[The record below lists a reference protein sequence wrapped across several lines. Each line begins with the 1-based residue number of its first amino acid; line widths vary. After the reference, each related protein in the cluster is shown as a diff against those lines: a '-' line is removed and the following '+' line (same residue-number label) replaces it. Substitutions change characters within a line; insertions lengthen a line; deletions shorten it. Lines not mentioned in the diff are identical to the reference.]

1 MTNPQSAAPQPF
13 AHSGIKII
21 DVTLTVFRWTG
32 LPRVTYTRNST
43 AGTGEANIG
52 LVTIKTDAG
61 IDGHSFLGSSFRPVD
76 IDARGFIDNLKPIV
90 MGQNPF
96 DRERLYRA
104 MMTQNRSIMFR
115 PIGAM
120 DIALWDIAGK
130 AAGLPISR
138 LIGTN
143 RPSIR
148 AYASSSTLHTV
159 QDYVD
164 QALESKAAGYHA
176 YKMHPPKDK
185 SLHIPMLEKCREA
198 VGDNYTLM
206 YDPAAIYSYGEAV
219 KIGRVLERL
228 DYAWYEDPL
237 PVDDLY
243 NYAKLCAELDIPVV
257 STEYSWGGFL
267 GYAAWISARATDAL
281 RGDVALKGGITGVL
295 KSAHLAEG
303 FNMNYE
309 LHHGG
314 NSLNNIANAHVAL
327 GIQNCDYFEVILPHT
342 AQKYGLVKELELN
355 ADGTIS
361 PPDGP
366 GLGAE
371 IDFDLIKRMQ
381 VEVMS

>member
-1 MTNPQSAAPQPF
+1 MTTTQSRAPAPF
-13 AHSGIKII
+13 PHDINIT
-21 DVTLTVFRWTG
+21 DVTLTIFRWTG
-32 LPRVTYTRNST
+32 LPKITYTRNST
-43 AGTGEANIG
+43 AGTGEANLG

-61 IDGHSFLGSSFRPVD
+61 IDGHAFLGSSFRPVD

-104 MMTQNRSIMFR
+104 MMTQNRSIMYR

-130 AAGLPISR
+130 AAGLPIHR
-138 LIGTN
+138 LLGSA
-143 RPSIR
+143 RPNIPVYS
-148 AYASSSTLHTV
+148 SSSTLHTI

-164 QALESKAAGYHA
+164 QAIESKNAGYRA

-185 SLHIPMLEKCREA
+185 ALHIPMLEKCREA
-198 VGDNYTLM
+198 VGDDYTLM
-206 YDPAAIYSYGEAV
+206 YDPAGIYSYGEAI

-228 DYAWYEDPL
+228 GYAWFEDPL
-237 PVDDLY
+237 AVEDLY
-243 NYAKLCAELDIPVV
+243 NYQKLCADLDIPVI
-257 STEYSWGGFL
+257 STEYAPGGFL
-267 GYAAWISARATDAL
+267 GYAAWISSRSTDAL
-281 RGDVALKGGITGVL
+281 RGDVALKGGITGVM

-314 NSLNNIANAHVAL
+314 NSLNNIANAHVAVAMH
-327 GIQNCDYFEVILPHT
+327 NCEYFEVILPHT
-342 AQKYGLVKELELN
+342 VQKYAVINDLELA
-355 ADGTIS
+355 ADGTIA

-371 IDFDLIKRMQ
+371 IDFDLIERMQ

>member
-1 MTNPQSAAPQPF
+1 MISAVGAPAPLPR
-13 AHSGIKII
+13 HEVKIT
-21 DVTLTVFRWTG
+21 DVTLTLFRWTG
-32 LPRVTYTRNST
+32 LPAVTYTRNST

-61 IDGHSFLGSSFRPVD
+61 IEGHAFLGSSFRPAD
-76 IDARGFIDNLKPIV
+76 IDARGFIDNLKPLVI
-90 MGQNPF
+90 GQNPL

-130 AAGLPISR
+130 IAGLPIHR
-138 LIGTN
+138 LIGGN
-143 RPSIR
+143 RDRIR
-148 AYASSSTLHTV
+148 AYASSSTLGSIEA
-159 QDYVD
+159 YVE
-164 QALESKAAGYHA
+164 QAKESKAAGYHG
-176 YKMHPPKDK
+176 YKMHPPKDR
-185 SLHIPMLEKCREA
+185 SLHIKMLEKCREA
-198 VGDNYTLM
+198 VGDDYTLM

-219 KIGRVLERL
+219 RIGRVLERL
-228 DYAWYEDPL
+228 DYLWFEDPL

-243 NYAKLCAELDIPVV
+243 NYQKLCAELDIPIV
-257 STEYSWGGFL
+257 STEYAWGGFR

-327 GIQNCDYFEVILPHT
+327 AIENCEYFEVILPHE
-342 AQKYGLVKELELN
+342 AQKYGLVEDIEL
-355 ADGTIS
+355 APDGTVR

-366 GLGAE
+366 GLGAS
-371 IDFDLIKRMQ
+371 IDFDLISRMT
-381 VEVMS
+381 VEVLS